1 MEEEKD
7 LQIHKAKVVLMILTM
22 FSTVELA
29 GTFIRVEVIVASEYL
44 PQSLK

>member
-7 LQIHKAKVVLMILTM
+7 LQNHKAKVVLTILTK
-22 FSTVELA
+22 FSTGELA

-44 PQSLK
+44 PRNLK